1 MQTVTFA
8 FYLLALVSALVFAFS
23 GTIGGFIA
31 DRLPVPG
38 KGDLPIPSAAPTQ
51 GKRRV
56 RGVDGILRPD
66 TRTEREVL
74 EIRRL
79 RDTARRERQ
88 RQQMQV
94 RQALVSDSTA
104 PESRA
109 NRMTW
114 NGGL

>member
-23 GTIGGFIA
+23 GTIGAA
-31 DRLPVPG
+31 DRLPVPE

-79 RDTARRERQ
+79 RDAARRERQ